1 MSIQK
6 LLELRPVFLMGM
18 AISVSIYAFTRST
31 LCMMVF
37 YLLVA
42 VWLVLTALFWKCPH
56 CGKFLGRSRG
66 VYCHHCGKKLVE

>member
-6 LLELRPVFLMGM
+6 LLKVRSWFLLGI
-18 AISVSIYAFTRST
+18 AITVSIYAFTRSHI
-31 LCMMVF
+31 CMILI

-42 VWLVLTALFWKCPH
+42 AWLVLTALFWKCPH